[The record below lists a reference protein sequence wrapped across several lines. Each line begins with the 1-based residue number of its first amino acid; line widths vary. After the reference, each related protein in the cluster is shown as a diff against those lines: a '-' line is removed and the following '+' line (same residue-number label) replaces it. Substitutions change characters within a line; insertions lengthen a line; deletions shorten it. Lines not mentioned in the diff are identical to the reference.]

1 MPTPLKNV
9 KVKWDY
15 CSQYM
20 EKYKMFQTTKQYTAT
35 RHQPATATAA
45 TAESLR
51 RRAGGHSWQASA
63 TTPAAQVKGIGSG
76 AVARGADLRTTQLEV
91 SHLEPKKIKAR

>member
-1 MPTPLKNV
+1 
-9 KVKWDY
+9 
-15 CSQYM
+15 
-20 EKYKMFQTTKQYTAT
+20 MFQTTKQYTAT

-45 TAESLR
+45 TAESLH

>member
-1 MPTPLKNV
+1 
-9 KVKWDY
+9 
-15 CSQYM
+15 M

>member
-1 MPTPLKNV
+1 MGY
-9 KVKWDY
+9 Y

-45 TAESLR
+45 TAESLH